1 MISNTDTDHLSIYMG
16 IIYRSMRYVTL
27 GVTIMMV
34 TLILDTTD
42 YSVTAVFAT
51 YS

>member
-1 MISNTDTDHLSIYMG
+1 MS
-16 IIYRSMRYVTL
+16 YVTL

-34 TLILDTTD
+34 TLIINTIDG
-42 YSVTAVFAT
+42 SVTGLFAT

>member
-1 MISNTDTDHLSIYMG
+1 
-16 IIYRSMRYVTL
+16 MRHVTL

-34 TLILDTTD
+34 TLIIGTIDG
-42 YSVTAVFAT
+42 SVSGVFAT